1 MADPAFS
8 LADDSALVALFA
20 DRLAGSDAA
29 LGGARPILRHLLGS
43 DDHELFSDRIV
54 AAVRAQL
61 RDTAFQLIV
70 AVETAA
76 GNPEPRAAAED
87 TCDSLAL
94 AFADHP
100 VLLGHAH
107 SLALEVALTER
118 LAARLGLDPVLSPLL
133 QELIASDDPTTSAS
147 AMNLLAAQA
156 RFGQTQRR
164 GELPL
169 SELPGDLLHAA
180 LIVMR
185 TWIGAGDLARD
196 AHAAEAERAIRA
208 GFDEATSRLGL
219 LQRLVAGMG
228 GGAIAALDLTHS
240 GIALFATALALGSG
254 HERDWAVL
262 ALSEGQLPRLA
273 LALLACGLKPAAVEA
288 QVLALHPD
296 AALPVGFVNLRPDRA
311 AALLAGADR

>member
-1 MADPAFS
+1 MAEPAFS
-8 LADDSALVALFA
+8 LADDTALVALFA
-20 DRLAGSDAA
+20 ERLALSDKA
-29 LGGARPILRHLLGS
+29 LDDARPILRHLLGT

-54 AAVRAQL
+54 AAVGAQL
-61 RDTAFQLIV
+61 RDIAFQLVV

-76 GNPEPRAAAED
+76 GNPEPRGVAED
-87 TCDSLAL
+87 ACDSLAL
-94 AFADHP
+94 AFADHS

-107 SLALEVALTER
+107 ALALEVALAER
-118 LAARLGLDPVLSPLL
+118 LAARLGLEPVLSPLL
-133 QELIASDDPTTSAS
+133 QELIASDDAVTSAG

-169 SELPGDLLHAA
+169 GELPGDLLHAA

-185 TWIGAGDLARD
+185 TWIGTGDLARD

-208 GFDEATSRLGL
+208 GYDEASSRLGL

-228 GGAIAALDLTHS
+228 GGAIGALDLTHG

-254 HERDWAVL
+254 HERDRAVL
-262 ALSEGQLPRLA
+262 SLSEGQLPRLA
-273 LALLACGLKPAAVEA
+273 LALLACGLKAAAVEA

-296 AALPVGFVNLRPDRA
+296 AALPLGLDGLRPDRS